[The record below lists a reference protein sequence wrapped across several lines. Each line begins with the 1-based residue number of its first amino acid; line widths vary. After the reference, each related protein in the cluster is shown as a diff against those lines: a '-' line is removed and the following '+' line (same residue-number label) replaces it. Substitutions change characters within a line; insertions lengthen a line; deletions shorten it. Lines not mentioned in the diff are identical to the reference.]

1 MPKNGTRWFWPRL
14 FHGLNTESELTELR
28 KINMCDSVA
37 RANDMRAHAYIH
49 MQTVT
54 HPHPLVHTNHPRP
67 HSYTH
72 LRTWLLACNICTA
85 ICVLNVNWMLESAGG
100 GIVLISIPINP
111 SHDKVFIRSTYSHGL
126 HIPQQSLYSSSLSL
140 THLFPIIGVS
150 SNPPRWRECKTATLQ
165 LNPTRV
171 TICFGD

>member
-1 MPKNGTRWFWPRL
+1 MDVYHIQTLQCLKNGTRRFWQRL
-14 FHGLNTESELTELR
+14 FHGLNTASELTELR
-28 KINMCDSVA
+28 KINVCDSVA

-49 MQTVT
+49 TQTVT
-54 HPHPLVHTNHPRP
+54 HQHPLVHTNHPRP
-67 HSYTH
+67 HSHTH

-126 HIPQQSLYSSSLSL
+126 HIPQQSLYSSSSFPHPSLSYHPCVL
-140 THLFPIIGVS
+140 EPS
-150 SNPPRWRECKTATLQ
+150 
-165 LNPTRV
+165 
-171 TICFGD
+171 